1 MCVSLNYTTEGNTT
15 TIIFKLQSVFL
26 IIFSALRSSL
36 ACTGLQQ
43 DKTPNLKLKDPEES
57 CTVLDKV
64 WSPVHP
70 HIFSLAIC
78 CVSVWD
84 RNRQLC
90 AYWWMFLWKRK
101 KKKKDKSGTQ
111 TTVDWLCFH
120 SCGYGVL
127 VCVYFCSYSSAK
139 YVVYMITDTINV
151 VFNK

>member
-57 CTVLDKV
+57 WTVLDKV

-101 KKKKDKSGTQ
+101 KKKKKTRVEHRPQWTGCVFIHADMVCWS
-111 TTVDWLCFH
+111 VCIF
-120 SCGYGVL
+120 VL
-127 VCVYFCSYSSAK
+127 IPPQNMLF
-139 YVVYMITDTINV
+139 TW
-151 VFNK
+151 